1 MIVKRIAER
10 KGMVLVE
17 WVEDDELRRSI
28 LPSAEVDEEGY
39 CAAPERGLE
48 YGVPWSN
55 YFSYQ
60 LDPVALERSLKNAGV
75 WTVEDLTRNP
85 KLLQGA
91 MVAIAGDMVRN
102 LLRNVKLGSSVSPN
116 LEEETNDNV
125 WSDFQEQ

>member
-1 MIVKRIAER
+1 MIVRRIEER

-28 LPSAEVDEEGY
+28 LPSSDVDENGY
-39 CAAPERGLE
+39 CASPEMGLE

-60 LDPVALERSLKNAGV
+60 LDPVALERSLRNAGV
-75 WTVEDLTRNP
+75 WTVEDLNRNP

-91 MVAIAGDMVRN
+91 MVAIAGDMVQN
-102 LLRNVKLGSSVSPN
+102 LLRNVKLGSGVSHN
-116 LEEETNDNV
+116 MEDVSNV
-125 WSDFQEQ
+125 WSDL